1 MMPATFGTV
10 DGAGGR
16 GGDAVDVADVEG
28 QRDLRVEALAGGGN
42 AQLAEVCGEL
52 AGERETVD
60 VVVDKRVGQRVDV
73 VDCGCRGGY
82 GVGPCGERG
91 VAIERGARL
100 GGHGVVDHVVE
111 RSADRGG
118 LVGDDVGHDLKL
130 VVLVGPAQLVG
141 DACGRDYLHAL
152 CDDRRGGDLGTA
164 LLRALRN
171 YLGLGCRV
179 EHDVGGVGERLR
191 GAGGQRRDG
200 GGVLCLVD
208 DGGHYLV
215 RELDLAGVVSHFGSL
230 LVSSCYRGAG
240 A

>member
-1 MMPATFGTV
+1 MTV
-10 DGAGGR
+10 PE
-16 GGDAVDVADVEG
+16 DVADVEG

-52 AGERETVD
+52 AGERKAVD
-60 VVVDKRVGQRVDV
+60 VVVDKRIGQRVDV
-73 VDCGCRGGY
+73 VDRGCRGGY

-111 RSADRGG
+111 RSTDRGG

-130 VVLVGPAQLVG
+130 IVLVGPAQLVG
-141 DACGRDYLHAL
+141 DACGRDHLHAL

-171 YLGLGCRV
+171 YLSLSCRV

-191 GAGGQRRDG
+191 GAGGAPRWWR
-200 GGVLCLVD
+200 CP
-208 DGGHYLV
+208 
-215 RELDLAGVVSHFGSL
+215 SP
-230 LVSSCYRGAG
+230 C
-240 A
+240 